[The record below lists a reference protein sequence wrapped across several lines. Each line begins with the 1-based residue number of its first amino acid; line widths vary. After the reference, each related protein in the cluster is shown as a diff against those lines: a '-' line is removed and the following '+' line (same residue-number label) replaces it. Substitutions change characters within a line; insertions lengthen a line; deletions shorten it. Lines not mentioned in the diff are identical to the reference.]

1 MNTKNTEIEGKVQ
14 LNLTLDAEIA
24 EWLNDEA
31 NDNNMTIDEM
41 VESLVH
47 TMRALAQLKDETMG
61 AAFSMLNDDGKKE
74 LPS

>member
-1 MNTKNTEIEGKVQ
+1 MKTQNTEIEGKVQ

-24 EWLNDEA
+24 EWLKEEA

-47 TMRALAQLKDETMG
+47 TLRALDQLKDETMG
-61 AAFSMLNDDGKKE
+61 AAFSMLSDDGKTE